1 MATTDLPS
9 SADDASQ
16 PRPDPL
22 LQDSGKRWRELLT
35 RISLEVAGPLTEA
48 VERINA
54 LTTTGR
60 IDRQSLRALK
70 AEVESARQAG
80 LVGQQIIRFASQQL
94 RQSPERLH
102 LAQIMRSVLS
112 HRSRELQARCIQVDQ
127 SFRPVE
133 VQADASLLFSLLN
146 AVIDWAMVHSESSL
160 ALQIESKSATSHA
173 RLICSFRHV
182 RTAANDQTGQDADES
197 PFDSPS
203 WFLIEQISWT
213 MGLMLERDD
222 ASSVA
227 TLSLGFPRTLDE
239 ESEIRS
245 FRNAEDFQPSP
256 NAKPLAGSHVL
267 VVAAQ
272 RDLRLQIR
280 GAVRNMGLIVDYV
293 SSVEEAVEFCR
304 EGLPHAI
311 VVESNLA
318 DEAFAGLRADIVA
331 EVPDF
336 AFIEIVDESAAFEI
350 SSFSSSQ
357 MARVG
362 RDAVQTSLPSAL
374 LFELSKGL

>member
-1 MATTDLPS
+1 MQRSGLS
-9 SADDASQ
+9 
-16 PRPDPL
+16 
-22 LQDSGKRWRELLT
+22 LQDSGKRWRDLLT

-70 AEVESARQAG
+70 TEVEAARQAG
-80 LVGQQIIRFASQQL
+80 LVGQQIVRFASGHL

-102 LAQIMRSVLS
+102 LSQIMRSVLS
-112 HRSRELQARCIQVDQ
+112 HRSRELQARGIQVDQ

-146 AVIDWAMVHSESSL
+146 AVIDWAMAHTQSTL

-173 RLICSFRHV
+173 QLICSFRHAGPLEKDV
-182 RTAANDQTGQDADES
+182 GEEVDAS
-197 PFDSPS
+197 PLDSPS

-213 MGLMLERDD
+213 MGLMLDRDD

-227 TLSLGFPRTLDE
+227 TLSISFPRTLDE
-239 ESEIRS
+239 ESDVRS
-245 FRNAEDFQPSP
+245 DRSAEQDFEPSA

-272 RDLRLQIR
+272 RELRLQIR
-280 GAVRNMGLIVDYV
+280 SAVRNMGLIVDYV

-311 VVESNLA
+311 VVESSLA
-318 DEAFAGLRADIVA
+318 VDAFALLRAEIVA

-336 AFIEIVDESAAFEI
+336 AFIEIVDESTTFEI

>member
-1 MATTDLPS
+1 MATNDLSINADETQEPRAS
-9 SADDASQ
+9 LSA
-16 PRPDPL
+16 
-22 LQDSGKRWRELLT
+22 QDSGKRWRDLLT
-35 RISLEVAGPLTEA
+35 RISFEVAGPLTEA

-70 AEVESARQAG
+70 TEVEAARQAG
-80 LVGQQIIRFASQQL
+80 LVGQQIVRYASSQL

-112 HRSRELQARCIQVDQ
+112 HRSRELQARGIPVDQ

-133 VQADASLLFSLLN
+133 VQTDASLLFSLLN
-146 AVIDWAMVHSESSL
+146 AVIDWAMAHSQSAIS
-160 ALQIESKSATSHA
+160 LQIESKSATSHA
-173 RLICSFRHV
+173 RLICSFRHAGSV
-182 RTAANDQTGQDADES
+182 EREPGEEPDSS
-197 PFDSPS
+197 PLDSPS
-203 WFLIEQISWT
+203 WFLIEQIAWT
-213 MGLMLERDD
+213 MGLMLDRDD

-239 ESEIRS
+239 ESEVRS
-245 FRNAEDFQPSP
+245 SRNADDDFQPSA

-272 RDLRLQIR
+272 RELRLQIR
-280 GAVRNMGLIVDYV
+280 SAVRNMGLIVDYV

-311 VVESNLA
+311 VVESSLA
-318 DEAFAGLRADIVA
+318 DEAFANLRSGIVA

-336 AFIEIVDESAAFEI
+336 AFIEIVDESTAFEI